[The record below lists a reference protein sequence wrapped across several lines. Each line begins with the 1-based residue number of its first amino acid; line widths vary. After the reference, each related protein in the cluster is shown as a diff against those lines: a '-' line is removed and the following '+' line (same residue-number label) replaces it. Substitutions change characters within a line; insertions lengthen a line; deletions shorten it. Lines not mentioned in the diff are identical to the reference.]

1 MTLDLHVPKGWQMCT
16 TRELEMIAEEM
27 IRAQMMAS
35 LSRFHP
41 FDWVEIKTR
50 LFFRFAGVE
59 VLGSAQPSG
68 SDLDI
73 ASRSD
78 ASQGSDPSNTSGNES
93 LDIRTKE
100 QNNSAQQLGSG
111 PDRASASDAQSAPD
125 PQSQSAPDPY
135 TAPDP
140 QSQSVSDPQSF
151 RCRKGDVEF
160 ELQTWQV
167 HSFLDQLKW
176 LDATD
181 AKGRPLPMPKLM
193 WPYPERLWRL
203 RWKRWM
209 PEKDYYRPGELLDGL
224 SWAQYRLANDWMEI
238 YTNAANGLIAEQE
251 KHAKANPERIRSLAE
266 QQENARLEVLA
277 QLFYV
282 SDPAEPSKVKSAPR
296 RLLRKITEVEWQVIM
311 FWWSSMMQYLKGQYP
326 KCFKSSDKNPR
337 SRSKQQPLPIELY
350 TRSMATLQKYLGGL
364 TEDEINAQ
372 TAHAILRHLNDM
384 AVEAEEMEKIRRK
397 HK

>member
-1 MTLDLHVPKGWQMCT
+1 MEKIHIDLKVPRGWQQCS

-27 IRAQMMAS
+27 IRSQMMAS

-41 FDWVEIKTR
+41 FDWTEIKTR
-50 LFFRFAGVE
+50 LFFRFSGVE
-59 VLGSAQPSG
+59 VTDMVADEYDNDVFICRHPSLGK
-68 SDLDI
+68 
-73 ASRSD
+73 
-78 ASQGSDPSNTSGNES
+78 T
-93 LDIRTKE
+93 
-100 QNNSAQQLGSG
+100 
-111 PDRASASDAQSAPD
+111 
-125 PQSQSAPDPY
+125 
-135 TAPDP
+135 
-140 QSQSVSDPQSF
+140 
-151 RCRKGDVEF
+151 EF
-160 ELQTWQV
+160 PLETWQV
-167 HSFLDQLKW
+167 HSFLEQLAW

-181 AKGRPLPMPKLM
+181 AKGRPLPMPKMM

-224 SWAQYRLANDWMEI
+224 SWAQYRLANDWMEV
-238 YTNAANGLIAEQE
+238 YTNAANGLIA
-251 KHAKANPERIRSLAE
+251 
-266 QQENARLEVLA
+266 QENARLEVLA
-277 QLFYV
+277 QLFCV

-296 RLLRKITEVEWQVIM
+296 RLLRKITEVEWQVCL
-311 FWWSSMMQYLKGQYP
+311 FWWSSMMQYLKEQYP
-326 KCFKSSDKNPR
+326 KCFKSSAKP

-384 AVEAEEMEKIRRK
+384 AVEAEEMEKLRRK

>member
-1 MTLDLHVPKGWQMCT
+1 MEKIHIDLKVPRGWQQCS

-27 IRAQMMAS
+27 MRAQMMAS

-41 FDWVEIKTR
+41 FDWTEIKTR

-59 VLGSAQPSG
+59 VMGQSGGQAPGAEPSE
-68 SDLDI
+68 
-73 ASRSD
+73 
-78 ASQGSDPSNTSGNES
+78 PVPMT
-93 LDIRTKE
+93 T
-100 QNNSAQQLGSG
+100 
-111 PDRASASDAQSAPD
+111 PPV
-125 PQSQSAPDPY
+125 PM
-135 TAPDP
+135 TA
-140 QSQSVSDPQSF
+140 F
-151 RCRKGDVEF
+151 RCRKGDLEF
-160 ELQTWQV
+160 PLATWQV
-167 HSFLDQLKW
+167 HSFLEQLKW

-203 RWKRWM
+203 RWKRWK
-209 PEKDYYRPGELLDGL
+209 PEKDYYRPGELMDGL
-224 SWAQYRLANDWMEI
+224 SWAQYRLANDWMEV
-238 YTNAANGLIAEQE
+238 YTNASNALIMEQE

-282 SDPAEPSKVKSAPR
+282 SDPAEPSRVKSAPR
-296 RLLRKITEVEWQVIM
+296 RLLRKITEVEWQVCL
-311 FWWSSMMQYLKGQYP
+311 FWWSSMMQYLKEQYP
-326 KCFKSSDKNPR
+326 KCFKSSAKPSR
-337 SRSKQQPLPIELY
+337 SRQQPLPIELY

-384 AVEAEEMEKIRRK
+384 AVEAEEMEKLRRK

>member
-1 MTLDLHVPKGWQMCT
+1 MKSTTLDLHVPKGWQMCT

-35 LSRFHP
+35 PSRFHP

-50 LFFRFAGVE
+50 LFFRFAEVE
-59 VLGSAQPSG
+59 
-68 SDLDI
+68 I
-73 ASRSD
+73 
-78 ASQGSDPSNTSGNES
+78 

-100 QNNSAQQLGSG
+100 QNN
-111 PDRASASDAQSAPD
+111 P
-125 PQSQSAPDPY
+125 PQENAGNEQEDMSLCS
-135 TAPDP
+135 
-140 QSQSVSDPQSF
+140 SVEKESF

-167 HSFLDQLKW
+167 HSFLEQLKW

-181 AKGRPLPMPKLM
+181 GKGRALPMPKM
-193 WPYPERLWRL
+193 MFPYPERVWVP
-203 RWKRWM
+203 WSQTKEWHI
-209 PEKDYYRPGELLDGL
+209 YYPWFEWCTPGGQLLDGMT
-224 SWAQYRLANDWMEI
+224 WQTYRFINDWMEA
-238 YTNAANGLIAEQE
+238 YTM
-251 KHAKANPERIRSLAE
+251 KANAIVAEREKQGKTDPKQLRRLMREERDLRTTVLSLIFGCPKWRIRLA
-266 QQENARLEVLA
+266 RI
-277 QLFYV
+277 
-282 SDPAEPSKVKSAPR
+282 S
-296 RLLRKITEVEWQVIM
+296 EVEWQVVM
-311 FWWSSMMQYLKGQYP
+311 FWWSSMMQYLKEQYP
-326 KCFKSSDKNPR
+326 KCFKSSDKKPR

>member
-1 MTLDLHVPKGWQMCT
+1 M
-16 TRELEMIAEEM
+16 
-27 IRAQMMAS
+27 
-35 LSRFHP
+35 
-41 FDWVEIKTR
+41 
-50 LFFRFAGVE
+50 
-59 VLGSAQPSG
+59 
-68 SDLDI
+68 
-73 ASRSD
+73 
-78 ASQGSDPSNTSGNES
+78 
-93 LDIRTKE
+93 
-100 QNNSAQQLGSG
+100 
-111 PDRASASDAQSAPD
+111 
-125 PQSQSAPDPY
+125 
-135 TAPDP
+135 
-140 QSQSVSDPQSF
+140 
-151 RCRKGDVEF
+151 
-160 ELQTWQV
+160 QTWQV
-167 HSFLDQLKW
+167 HSFLEQLKW

-181 AKGRPLPMPKLM
+181 AKGRPLPMPKIL

-224 SWAQYRLANDWMEI
+224 SWAQYRLANDWMEV

-296 RLLRKITEVEWQVIM
+296 RLLRKITEVEWQVCL
-311 FWWSSMMQYLKGQYP
+311 FWWSSMMQYLKEQYP
-326 KCFKSSDKNPR
+326 KCFKSSAKPSR
-337 SRSKQQPLPIELY
+337 SRQQPLPIELY

-384 AVEAEEMEKIRRK
+384 AIEAEEMEKLRRK

>member
-1 MTLDLHVPKGWQMCT
+1 MKPTTLDLKVPRGWQQCS

-27 IRAQMMAS
+27 IRSQMLAS
-35 LSRFHP
+35 ISRFHP
-41 FDWVEIKTR
+41 FDWTEIKTR
-50 LFFRFAGVE
+50 LFFRFAE
-59 VLGSAQPSG
+59 VTIVSQYVYDGDETDARYGLTTFVCQHPSLG
-68 SDLDI
+68 
-73 ASRSD
+73 
-78 ASQGSDPSNTSGNES
+78 
-93 LDIRTKE
+93 KE
-100 QNNSAQQLGSG
+100 
-111 PDRASASDAQSAPD
+111 
-125 PQSQSAPDPY
+125 
-135 TAPDP
+135 T
-140 QSQSVSDPQSF
+140 
-151 RCRKGDVEF
+151 F

-167 HSFLDQLKW
+167 HSFLEQLKW

-181 AKGRPLPMPKLM
+181 AKGRPLPMPKMM

-203 RWKRWM
+203 RWKRWK

-224 SWAQYRLANDWMEI
+224 SWAQYRLANDWMEV

-251 KHAKANPERIRSLAE
+251 KHAKANPERIRSLSE

-296 RLLRKITEVEWQVIM
+296 RLLRKITEVEWQVCL
-311 FWWSSMMQYLKGQYP
+311 FWWSSMMQYLKEQYP
-326 KCFKSSDKNPR
+326 KCFKSSDKKPR

-384 AVEAEEMEKIRRK
+384 AVEAEEMEKLRRK

>member
-1 MTLDLHVPKGWQMCT
+1 MKPTTLDLKVPRGWQQCS

-27 IRAQMMAS
+27 IRAQLLAS

-41 FDWVEIKTR
+41 FDWTEIKTR
-50 LFFRFAGVE
+50 LFFRFAE
-59 VLGSAQPSG
+59 VTIVSQYVYDGDETDARYGLTTFVCRHPSLG
-68 SDLDI
+68 
-73 ASRSD
+73 
-78 ASQGSDPSNTSGNES
+78 
-93 LDIRTKE
+93 KE
-100 QNNSAQQLGSG
+100 
-111 PDRASASDAQSAPD
+111 
-125 PQSQSAPDPY
+125 
-135 TAPDP
+135 T
-140 QSQSVSDPQSF
+140 
-151 RCRKGDVEF
+151 F

-167 HSFLDQLKW
+167 HSFLEQLAW

-181 AKGRPLPMPKLM
+181 AKGRALPMPKIL

-203 RWKRWM
+203 RWKRWK

-238 YTNAANGLIAEQE
+238 YTNAANGLIAERE

-282 SDPAEPSKVKSAPR
+282 SDPAEPSRVKSAPR
-296 RLLRKITEVEWQVIM
+296 RLLRKITEVEWQVCL
-311 FWWSSMMQYLKGQYP
+311 FWWSSMMQYLKEQYP
-326 KCFKSSDKNPR
+326 KCFKSSAKPSR
-337 SRSKQQPLPIELY
+337 SRQQPLPIELY

-384 AVEAEEMEKIRRK
+384 AVEAEEMEKLRRK